1 MWHILVKNLRIYQ
14 CPQVRTYQYLNIR
27 IQIAHLAFQ
36 INFFNVFHTKEF
48 KLNILTAI
56 FSGATKRRRKHKM
69 LQIWNQRVMKKNYL
83 YRCYYI
89 HLKDSFLFMLAGYD
103 RTITGAQPGIFRG
116 MKGSLEWGHFDNCF
130 MCGTQKKGP
139 AGKTFG
145 VFSPRCS

>member
-1 MWHILVKNLRIYQ
+1 
-14 CPQVRTYQYLNIR
+14 
-27 IQIAHLAFQ
+27 
-36 INFFNVFHTKEF
+36 
-48 KLNILTAI
+48 
-56 FSGATKRRRKHKM
+56 
-69 LQIWNQRVMKKNYL
+69 MKKNYL

-116 MKGSLEWGHFDNCF
+116 MKGSLGWGHFDHCF